1 MSNALAEYLIK
12 IGYSINTSQQKKAEK
27 SLSATEKKLKNLGL
41 TAVGTATAIAVM
53 SDKFAYDLR
62 KAYFSADVANTSIK
76 GMASMKFAAKQIG
89 ISGEEMEASLKG
101 IAMAIRANPGTQA
114 LIEGITGVSQAG
126 KETDKTMLDLS
137 DSFVKMTKEQGGS
150 EMLAI
155 QWGQQL
161 GLNAEM
167 VHKLITGH
175 DELAASV
182 AKSDARIKQSGVD
195 TDVAADAALKYTGAM
210 DAIKD
215 RFGLL
220 GKAIAISFLPSML
233 DSAKSI
239 ESHIN
244 FWTQWAR
251 GTQTV
256 SEALDGITAHKFWSF
271 IRDESPKTMA
281 LFSKI
286 GDFFTGG
293 SPKTMDALSGAG
305 EKVAQ
310 LKDEL
315 IQKSP
320 KTMGALQS
328 AKEGIG
334 NASDKVMSFFMGKG
348 WSKEQA
354 AGITANLKTES
365 NFDPRAVGDSGKAKG
380 LAQWHP
386 DRQKGF
392 EKKFGHSIDES
403 TTEEQLEFMNY
414 ELTEGTERR
423 AGNKLK
429 ATTTAA
435 EAGAA
440 VSKYYERPAATDKE
454 MLNRGNLATQLADN
468 TRLGTEPKQ
477 AAQINQTTNI
487 NVTGTGAEATGKAVA
502 NAQSRVNGDMVRNM
516 NGAVR

>member
-12 IGYSINTSQQKKAEK
+12 IGYSVNTSQQKKAEK
-27 SLSATEKKLKNLGL
+27 NLSSTEKKLKNLGL

-89 ISGEEMEASLKG
+89 ISGEDMEASLKG

-114 LIEGITGVSQAG
+114 LIEGLTGVSQAG
-126 KETDKTMLDLS
+126 RKTDDTMIDLAE
-137 DSFVKMTKEQGGS
+137 SFVKMTKEQGGS

-161 GLNAEM
+161 GINAEQ
-167 VHKLITGH
+167 VHLLIAGL
-175 DELAASV
+175 DKMKESQKAAS
-182 AKSDARIKQSGVD
+182 AITKQSGVD
-195 TDVAADAALKYTGAM
+195 TDKAASAAKEYTETM
-210 DAIKD
+210 DRIKL

-220 GKAIAISFLPSML
+220 SQAISVSFLPAMK
-233 DSAKSI
+233 DTAQVIEMTMVWWTKWANGTESI
-239 ESHIN
+239 SH
-244 FWTQWAR
+244 
-251 GTQTV
+251 
-256 SEALDGITAHKFWSF
+256 ALDGLTAHKFWEFMESEF
-271 IRDESPKTMA
+271 PKITGLIDKFFNASPKTM
-281 LFSKI
+281 K
-286 GDFFTGG
+286 FFGG
-293 SPKTMDALSGAG
+293 AE

-334 NASDKVMSFFMGKG
+334 NASDKVMEFFMGKG

-365 NFDPRAVGDSGKAKG
+365 NFDPSAVGDSGKAKG
-380 LAQWHP
+380 IAQWHP
-386 DRQKGF
+386 DRQREF
-392 EKKFGHSIDES
+392 EKQFGHSIDQS
-403 TTEEQLEFMNY
+403 TLHEQLEFVHH
-414 ELTEGTERR
+414 ELTVGTEKR

-429 ATTTAA
+429 ETTTAA

-440 VSKYYERPAATDKE
+440 VSRHYERPAATDKE

-468 TRLGTEPKQ
+468 TRLGSEPKQ